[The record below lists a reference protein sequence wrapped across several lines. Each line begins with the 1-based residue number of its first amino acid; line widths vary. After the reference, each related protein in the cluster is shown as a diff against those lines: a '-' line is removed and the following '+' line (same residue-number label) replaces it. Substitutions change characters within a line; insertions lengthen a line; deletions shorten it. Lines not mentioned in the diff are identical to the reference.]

1 MRTEITPH
9 CKGKRKEKKSELEEL
24 KRQNAELKQELE
36 KASLEN
42 ENNRMREEIEL
53 LRKWNLPSPWYPY
66 GWWPI
71 FC

>member
-53 LRKWNLPSPWYPY
+53 LRK
-66 GWWPI
+66 
-71 FC
+71 